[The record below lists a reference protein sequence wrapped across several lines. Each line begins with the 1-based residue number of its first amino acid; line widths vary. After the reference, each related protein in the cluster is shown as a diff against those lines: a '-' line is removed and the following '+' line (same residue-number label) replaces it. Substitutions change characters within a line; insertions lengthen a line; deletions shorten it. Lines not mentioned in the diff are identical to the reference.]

1 MNNRLLWRSR
11 LSVLRFL
18 VAFSWLFVSVIVTQ
32 AQVDRATVNGI
43 VKDANGALVSGAQV
57 SLVSARTG
65 FVRDAATN
73 GNGQFTLAAIPVGEY
88 SLKVTQQGFA
98 TANVDNILLGP
109 GDVRALEIALKVGAV
124 DSIVNIT
131 DTDAAPID
139 SSSPTVGAVIK
150 NEQVQNLPLNGR
162 HWASLLA
169 LAPGAVNVGSGNQN
183 NVRFNGRGRDE
194 NNFTLDGV
202 DQTGV
207 KDPRQEENLRL
218 VVSTEAIS
226 EFRINTATY
235 SADQGNG
242 AGAQVNLV
250 TRTGTNDIH
259 GSVFHFIR
267 NSALDARLW
276 NDTDAVKDPFQLNQ
290 FGFRI
295 GGPAIKDRSFFFLSF
310 EGLRQ
315 RRGVSFSND
324 VPSVAFRQSVAASPN
339 AAALQPILDIYP
351 LGTTRTSNV
360 NVDTIQLQTKNRL
373 DENSVNF
380 RFDHRFNQNHSF
392 FFRTN
397 IDIAE
402 ATLYNREDSINTRA
416 FEFRPSNHVLQYQA
430 ILSQNFVNETRL
442 GINRSPLD
450 RVDGNGVVKYGPRID
465 GFTRL
470 RPSVTQEE
478 KGTSFSVLNN
488 SSWVQ
493 GRHTLRFGGEVRRI
507 HVNVAEGE
515 TLEFR
520 FRSAADFL
528 ANRVDSFDFLGEQG
542 TLGERRWYYM
552 PFVQDD
558 FRLSP
563 RLTLNLGVRYEYY
576 SVGQEV
582 KDRGRVFDV
591 ACGGFCAPGA
601 EWYEPDYNNFAPRI
615 GLAWSATSK
624 TTVRA
629 GFGTFFGP
637 GQNDDINAAIDNAR
651 DRFSLTRSQVP
662 TLSFPVTPFLG
673 AGRVQPFAPR
683 ALDRA
688 RRDFYT
694 NNWTLG
700 LAQQLP
706 WKFAGE
712 VRYVG
717 SISHKLF
724 TRLAINTINT
734 TGPATGTRPVTTQGT
749 TTFTQGDA
757 KENRGNSNFHAL
769 QASLY
774 RRVGRGLNFGL
785 EYMWSHAIS
794 DAAGSGESE
803 QPQNSTNLRGERGN
817 TEFDVRHNMTANYV
831 WELPFGRG
839 QRYLN
844 DGAAAYV
851 LGGWQFSGLLAAR
864 TGRAINVTIS
874 RAANLLPD
882 QNTISIQRPDLLPN
896 VSIEGNRDGNRGF
909 INPAAFGL
917 PARLVYGN
925 APRNAGRGPGLVQ
938 FDLSLS
944 KNFAITEK
952 HKIELRVDGFNIFNR
967 PQYGQPDGFLGTVT
981 YNAAGIPSLA
991 ANPFF
996 GQSRFP
1002 LSVDVGTGTN
1012 RSWQFSL
1019 RYNF

>member
-1 MNNRLLWRSR
+1 MGS
-11 LSVLRFL
+11 F
-18 VAFSWLFVSVIVTQ
+18 AI
-32 AQVDRATVNGI
+32 AHGQVDRATINGT
-43 VKDANGALVSGAQV
+43 VKDATGAVVSGAKVTVV
-57 SLVSARTG
+57 SSRTG
-65 FVRDAATN
+65 LVRDGATN
-73 GNGQFTLAAIPVGEY
+73 GSGFFTLPALPIGEY
-88 SLKVTQQGFA
+88 TLKVTQQGFA
-98 TANVDNILLGP
+98 TASADNIVLGP
-109 GDVRALEIALKVGAV
+109 GDTRTIDISLQVGAV
-124 DSIVNIT
+124 DNIVNIV
-131 DTDAAPID
+131 DTDSAPID

-150 NEQVQNLPLNGR
+150 NDQVQSLPLNGR
-162 HWASLLA
+162 HWASLLS
-169 LAPGAVNVGSGNQN
+169 LAPGAVNTGSGNQN

-235 SADQGNG
+235 AADQGNG

-250 TRTGTNDIH
+250 TRTGTNDLH

-276 NDTDAVKDPFQLNQ
+276 NDTDAVQDPFQLNQ
-290 FGFRI
+290 FGFRV
-295 GGPAIKDRSFFFLSF
+295 GGPAIRDRSFFFLSF

-315 RRGVSFSND
+315 RRGVTFSND
-324 VPSVAFRQSVAASPN
+324 VPSLAFRQSVAASPN
-339 AAALQPILDIYP
+339 AAALQPILDLYP
-351 LGTTRTSNV
+351 LGATRTSNA
-360 NVDTIQLQTKNRL
+360 NVDTISLQTKNRL

-380 RFDHRFNQNHSF
+380 RFDHRFNEQHSL

-397 IDIAE
+397 VDIAQ
-402 ATLYNREDSINTRA
+402 ATLYNREDSLNTRD
-416 FEFRPSNHVLQYQA
+416 FEFQPANHVLQYQA
-430 ILSQNFVNETRL
+430 ILSSSFVNEIRL
-442 GINRSPLD
+442 GVNRSPLD
-450 RVDGNGVVKYGPRID
+450 RVDGNGVVKFGPRID

-478 KGTSFSVLNN
+478 KGTSFSFINN
-488 SSWVQ
+488 ASWTR
-493 GRHTLRFGGEVRRI
+493 GRHGLRFGGEVRRI

-515 TLEFR
+515 ALEFR
-520 FRSAADFL
+520 FRGAADFL
-528 ANRVDSFDFLGEQG
+528 ANRVDSFDFLGELG

-552 PFVQDD
+552 PYFQDD

-576 SVGQEV
+576 SVGKEV
-582 KDRGRVFDV
+582 KDRGRVFDI

-601 EWYEPDYNNFAPRI
+601 EWYQPDRNNFAPRI

-629 GFGTFFGP
+629 GFGSFFGP

-651 DRFSLTRSQVP
+651 DRFSLTRAQFP

-673 AGRVQPFAPR
+673 GGRVQPFAPR
-683 ALDRA
+683 ALDRN

-694 NNWTLG
+694 NNWSLG
-700 LAQQLP
+700 ISRELP
-706 WKFAGE
+706 LKLAGE

-717 SISHKLF
+717 SVSHKLF
-724 TRLAINTINT
+724 TRLAINIID
-734 TGPATGTRPVTTQGT
+734 PATGRRPVTTQGT

-769 QASLY
+769 QASLH
-774 RRVGRGLNFGL
+774 RRVGRGLNLGF

-794 DAAGSGESE
+794 DAGGSGESE
-803 QPQNSTNLRGERGN
+803 QPQNSLNLRGERGN
-817 TEFDVRHNMTANYV
+817 TEFDVRHNLTANYI

-839 QRYLN
+839 QRYWS
-844 DGAAAYV
+844 DGAAAAI
-851 LGGWQFSGLLAAR
+851 LGGWQFSGIVAAR

-874 RAANLLPD
+874 RAAGLLPD
-882 QNTISIQRPDLLPN
+882 QNSISIQRPDLLAG
-896 VSIEGNRDGNRGF
+896 VSITGLRDGNRGF

-917 PARLVYGN
+917 PARLSYGN
-925 APRNAGRGPGLVQ
+925 APRNVARGPGLLQ
-938 FDLSLS
+938 FDSSLS
-944 KNFAITEK
+944 KSFAITETQ
-952 HKIELRVDGFNIFNR
+952 KIEFRVDGFNLFNR

-981 YNAAGIPSLA
+981 YNAAGVASLA

-1002 LSVDVGTGTN
+1002 LSVDIGTGTN
-1012 RSWQFSL
+1012 RSLQFSL
-1019 RYNF
+1019 RYSF